1 MIRKCLGECY
11 EDGEGPEGKVCE
23 LRAVGV
29 LGPEQSRLGGA
40 SWQQQLL
47 TGSGGQH

>member
-1 MIRKCLGECY
+1 MVNGLEEKNCEERLGA
-11 EDGEGPEGKVCE
+11 
-23 LRAVGV
+23 LGV
-29 LGPEQSRLGGA
+29 LGPEQSRLAGA